1 MNDSE
6 FGSRNVKNDPF
17 YKKLS
22 LAEMTPEQWESLCDH
37 CGVCCLQKLEDADTG
52 KISCIRVACEFLE
65 TENCECLVYENRHSA
80 NPHCIALTKD
90 NIRQIKWLPDS
101 CAYRRLAE
109 NRPLEAWHPLLSGDP
124 ASVHKAGV
132 SVRDQCISSRFVH
145 PDDLDLN
152 IKI

>member
-1 MNDSE
+1 
-6 FGSRNVKNDPF
+6 VKNDPF

-52 KISCIRVACEFLE
+52 EISFIRVACEFLD
-65 TENCECLVYENRHSA
+65 TENCECLVYENRHDA
-80 NPHCIALTKD
+80 NPHCIVLTKD
-90 NIRQIKWLPDS
+90 NVRQIKWLPDT

-124 ASVHKAGV
+124 GSVHKAGV
-132 SVRDQCISSRFVH
+132 SVRNQCVSAQFVH
-145 PDDLDLN
+145 PEDIDID